1 MPSRIR
7 VSALVAV
14 TLTAVCGTPVS
25 SQTMTKSLAS
35 AYSTNPQLNVA
46 RAQLRAVD
54 EDIAIAR
61 SQNRPLLEGSIQYL
75 TSTTQVSGAPLVRGQ
90 TSSNSLGFS
99 LQLTQPLFQGFQVRN
114 SIRQAEASV
123 LAQRSELQVTEQDVL
138 LQTAVSFLDV
148 LLFREIVRLRTNDVE
163 FLGEQVRA
171 AQDRFEV
178 GEGTRTDVSQAEARR
193 AELQA
198 LLNNSQANFEAARAT
213 YQRQTNLVANNL
225 RDNFNVARLL
235 PESLPS
241 ALNIGQ
247 QQHPAIIASLHN
259 VDTNIFNVA
268 ALEGQF
274 LPSLGATA
282 SASSTFQTVGRTDRT
297 DDARVGLNLTIP
309 IYQRGLVSAQV
320 RQAKESLGG
329 ARIQVDLNRN
339 IVRQSV
345 ATSWATYQSSI
356 RSIRNAQ
363 TGVFSAQLALEGV
376 IEEQRVGQ
384 RTTLDVL
391 DAQRDLI
398 SAQITLVNAQRDK
411 DAAAFQLLSN
421 IGRLNV
427 TALGLN
433 VEAYRPEEHTDAVRN
448 KWYGSY
454 TPDGR

>member
-1 MPSRIR
+1 
-7 VSALVAV
+7 
-14 TLTAVCGTPVS
+14 
-25 SQTMTKSLAS
+25 MTESLAA

-46 RAQLRAVD
+46 RAQLRSVD

-61 SQNRPLLEGSIQYL
+61 SQNRPLVEGSVQYL
-75 TSTTQVSGAPLVRGQ
+75 TSTTQVHGAPLVAGH
-90 TSSNSLGFS
+90 TASNTLGFS
-99 LQLTQPLFQGFQVRN
+99 LQLTQPIFQGFQVRN

-123 LAQRSELQVTEQDVL
+123 LAQRSELEVTEQDIL

-148 LLFREIVRLRTNDVE
+148 LLFRQIVKLRTDDVE

-171 AQDRFEV
+171 ARDRFEV

-193 AELQA
+193 AESQA
-198 LLNNSQANFEAARAT
+198 LLNASEANYEAARAT

-225 RDNFNVARLL
+225 RDNFNVERLL
-235 PESLPS
+235 PKSLPD
-241 ALNIGQ
+241 ALNVGQ
-247 QQHPAIIASLHN
+247 QRHPAIMASLHN
-259 VDTNIFNVA
+259 VDVNIFNVA
-268 ALEGQF
+268 TLEGQF

-282 SASSTFQTVGRTDRT
+282 SASSTFQTVGRTERT

-309 IYQRGLVSAQV
+309 IYQRGLVSARV
-320 RQAKESLGG
+320 RQSKESLGA
-329 ARIQVDLNRN
+329 ARLQVDVNRN

-345 ATSWATYQSSI
+345 ATSWSSFQSSV

-421 IGRLNV
+421 VGRLNV
-427 TALGLN
+427 TALGIN
-433 VEAYRPEEHTDAVRN
+433 VAAYRPEEHTDSVRN
-448 KWYGSY
+448 KWYGAG

>member
-1 MPSRIR
+1 M
-7 VSALVAV
+7 
-14 TLTAVCGTPVS
+14 
-25 SQTMTKSLAS
+25 
-35 AYSTNPQLNVA
+35 
-46 RAQLRAVD
+46 
-54 EDIAIAR
+54 
-61 SQNRPLLEGSIQYL
+61 
-75 TSTTQVSGAPLVRGQ
+75 
-90 TSSNSLGFS
+90 
-99 LQLTQPLFQGFQVRN
+99 
-114 SIRQAEASV
+114 
-123 LAQRSELQVTEQDVL
+123 TEQDVL

-193 AELQA
+193 AESQA